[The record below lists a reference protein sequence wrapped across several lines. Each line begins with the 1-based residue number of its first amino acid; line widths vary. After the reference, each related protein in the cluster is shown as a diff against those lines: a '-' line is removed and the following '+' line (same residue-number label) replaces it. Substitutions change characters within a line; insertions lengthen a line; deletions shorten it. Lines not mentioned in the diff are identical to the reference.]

1 MVKNEDAADT
11 AAAVAAPVAGGQ
23 PTTTIQSP
31 GVGGGNDSS
40 TESTGGP
47 DQGTKSEVS
56 LESVLNNTAAKY
68 LEEDELRPNG
78 IFKKG
83 YRELSPYEAT
93 AFGGLTLKKTK
104 NGQRAKSGIELEGS
118 TSPKRN

>member
-1 MVKNEDAADT
+1 MVENEAAAD
-11 AAAVAAPVAGGQ
+11 ADAAVAAPIAGGQ
-23 PTTTIQSP
+23 PTTTIPSP
-31 GVGGGNDSS
+31 GVGGGNDSN
-40 TESTGGP
+40 TASTGGP
-47 DQGTKSEVS
+47 NQGTKSEAN
-56 LESVLNNTAAKY
+56 LESVLNNTTAKY

-104 NGQRAKSGIELEGS
+104 NGQRAKSGIELERS
-118 TSPKRN
+118 TSPKRK